1 MAIATNEEPLMTGR
15 HKELTSRVENDYDH
29 LLTVRDFCHIYNL
42 ICQKAFGVK
51 GKRKKFIL
59 VEINDSKGEY
69 QEKKVRV
76 IHKQSE
82 F

>member
-42 ICQKAFGVK
+42 ICQKP
-51 GKRKKFIL
+51 L
-59 VEINDSKGEY
+59 ESKAK
-69 QEKKVRV
+69 EK
-76 IHKQSE
+76 SSYS
-82 F
+82 